1 MYINC
6 LAVIFVCCLHDMEKT
21 FSSKRFKL
29 LGAAFFWNDH
39 KGAHLG
45 TYFQSV
51 FLKLAKRIIW
61 NRKEEVWK
69 YPDLNW
75 YVFEP
80 F

>member
-1 MYINC
+1 MIWKILF
-6 LAVIFVCCLHDMEKT
+6 LANVLSYLV
-21 FSSKRFKL
+21 L
-29 LGAAFFWNDH
+29 LSFWNDH

-45 TYFQSV
+45 TYFPSV
-51 FLKLAKRIIW
+51 FLKLAKHVIW
-61 NRKEEVWK
+61 NGKEEVWK